1 LRSWRDAGADRIILL
16 SQNTVAATA
25 DGKAL
30 ELIKRFTP
38 VVERNHAL

>member
-1 LRSWRDAGADRIILL
+1 LKAYRDAGADRLILL
-16 SQNTVAATA
+16 SQKSVAATA

-30 ELIKRFTP
+30 ELIKQFSQ